1 MIYYFQQ
8 YQFDSEKLILSK
20 DEQVLNLRNNE
31 AKLLGFFLSHAQEV
45 LSKEQILDAVWTDKV
60 VGDQAVFQ
68 AISNLRQQ
76 FGDDAIRTFSKK
88 GYQWQIALNA
98 PSNTSSETGAE
109 SSNTPNLAAVS
120 PARHHF
126 LKFAIIGTLIL
137 VACLLLW
144 RAPWQQKRIEEL
156 AVNAKAEM
164 KDMPIHLSLKL
175 FQLNAKGTAV
185 ESATEMQQAFTTQ
198 LQKTSAYIVSQPES
212 TVTEAQMQASP
223 QTYWRAMPGNNA
235 GTKILISGR
244 LSHFA
249 GKYQLALLIQGKENQ
264 WRVHLQDQDLAALN
278 QQLLQL
284 LSRILPIKLLWE
296 AKDQRLVNAQLQL
309 LLNDHADDLNIQK
322 ALVSN
327 LLNIGDLQTA
337 QLRSEDML
345 RKAILQQDQAQQVAA
360 LDMQARIAFND
371 MKLAQAE
378 SILDRALDIAKQSQD
393 VHLQARSLE
402 RYFMI
407 FYAKHQFEPLEE
419 NLLRALALARSIRAQ
434 ALEANLMMA
443 LTIASYKFSLDT
455 KKTYYFGQAQSLFD
469 ELGLAPENYAEL
481 EFLSGINSKDQ
492 QQAEKLFLKALQ
504 RFKPEQKVV
513 AKERLQEQLVK
524 LYLKQNRHQ
533 QAWSLLPED
542 DKASN
547 AEKLLKATILVYQK
561 NNAAALTAAHQ
572 VFQSSNLSGEYHLSL
587 DASLLLVK
595 LFQSQSQSQ
604 SQTAQSKKYADFIQK
619 NATPQWR
626 RQHATEMTAL
636 GIG

>member
-98 PSNTSSETGAE
+98 PITTRAEGGAE
-109 SSNTPNLAAVS
+109 SSNTSNLAAAS
-120 PARHHF
+120 PAPHHF

-137 VACLLLW
+137 VACLILW
-144 RAPWQQKRIEEL
+144 LAPWQQPQIEEV
-156 AVNAKAEM
+156 AGNAKTDTKA
-164 KDMPIHLSLKL
+164 MPIQLSLKL
-175 FQLNAKGTAV
+175 FQLNAQGSVV
-185 ESATEMQQAFTTQ
+185 EPATEMQQAFKKE
-198 LQKTSAYIVSQPES
+198 LQKTTAYLLSEPDN
-212 TVTEAQMQASP
+212 TVTEAQLQASP
-223 QTYWRAMPGNNA
+223 QTYWRAMPHGSA

-244 LSHFA
+244 LSQLA
-249 GKYQLALLIQGKENQ
+249 GKYQLALVIQGKENQ
-264 WRVHLQDQDLAALN
+264 WRVHLQDQNLAALN
-278 QQLLQL
+278 QQLLRL

-371 MKLAQAE
+371 LKLAQAE

-393 VHLQARSLE
+393 AHLQARSLE

-419 NLLRALALARSIRAQ
+419 NLLRALALARSVRAQ

-481 EFLSGINSKDQ
+481 EYLSGINSQDQ
-492 QQAEKLFLKALQ
+492 EQAEKLFLKALQ
-504 RFKPEQKVV
+504 RFKPEQKGI

-524 LYLKQNRHQ
+524 LYLQQNRHQ

-542 DKASN
+542 EQASN
-547 AEKLLKATILVYQK
+547 AEKLLKATVLVHQK
-561 NNAAALTAAHQ
+561 NNAAALSVAEQ
-572 VFQSSNLSGEYHLSL
+572 VFQSSNLSGEHHLAL

-595 LFQSQSQSQ
+595 LFQIQSEGQ
-604 SQTAQSKKYADFIQK
+604 SQTAQAKTYTDFIQK
-619 NATPQWR
+619 NATLQWR
-626 RQHATEMTAL
+626 RQHAMEMAAL
-636 GIG
+636 GIT